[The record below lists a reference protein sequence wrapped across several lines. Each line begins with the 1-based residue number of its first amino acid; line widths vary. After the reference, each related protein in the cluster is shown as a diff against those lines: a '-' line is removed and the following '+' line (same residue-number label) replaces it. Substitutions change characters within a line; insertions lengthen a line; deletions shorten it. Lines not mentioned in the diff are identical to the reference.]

1 MSLVLLQ
8 QRISADPNRMQT
20 YREVKLALI
29 TMDDALERQFSAL
42 CILECP
48 PILHQGDP
56 FFLPR
61 KPL

>member
-8 QRISADPNRMQT
+8 RRILADPNRMQT
-20 YREVKLALI
+20 YREAKFALI
-29 TMDDALERQFSAL
+29 TMDDALERRFSVL

-48 PILHQGDP
+48 PILRQGDP
-56 FFLPR
+56 YFLPR